1 MSDLWLSARGF
12 ANLTWTLMQILLHRR
27 RRGVRVQERSWS
39 IRTILCSLV
48 QQSAHFA
55 DRPNI
60 VQMHRFDPSWP
71 QHGLHLG
78 STSAN
83 KAPTS
88 GPSSGPTSRPTWLQL
103 RPNLGSSL
111 GAGGTHREAIRIQ
124 MQGTT
129 NARKPTRIPAK
140 SLYKESVVPI

>member
-1 MSDLWLSARGF
+1 MNSH
-12 ANLTWTLMQILLHRR
+12 ANPPAPKAPRCESSGAELIDSNNPLFTGTAICTFC
-27 RRGVRVQERSWS
+27 RSS
-39 IRTILCSLV
+39 
-48 QQSAHFA
+48 QH
-55 DRPNI
+55 RPNAPFRSF
-60 VQMHRFDPSWP
+60 MAATWAP
-71 QHGLHLG
+71 LG
-78 STSAN
+78 VNFGQQGPNFGPKFGPNFST
-83 KAPTS
+83 
-88 GPSSGPTSRPTWLQL
+88 TWLQL